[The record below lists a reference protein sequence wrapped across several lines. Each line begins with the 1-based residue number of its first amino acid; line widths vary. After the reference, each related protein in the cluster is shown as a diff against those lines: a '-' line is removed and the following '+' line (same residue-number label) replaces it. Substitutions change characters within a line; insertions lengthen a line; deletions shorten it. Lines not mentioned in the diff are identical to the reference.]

1 MRRIVWRVLRTS
13 LVAVGLAMTATLAA
27 GVMAQDQEQE
37 REGSGNRRRF
47 SWETRVT
54 KTAEVYGVP
63 DLMGTW
69 AVTRR
74 EKPVNAAICDKH
86 TDSRGLPR
94 NPCRFNADLLHLTK
108 RAYAWLDFHDERI
121 EGKYYCVPESIPSL
135 LVRDYPVRI
144 EQRVGKV
151 TFEHQITIHNTA
163 TRVAY
168 TDGRSPLDAGDI
180 PLYYGYSVGKYE
192 GNELVVETKSFT
204 FDPNGIDY
212 MTNIPSSWRKRVVER
227 YSRTAPDK
235 LRLVL
240 TFEDP
245 EFMKEPYTE
254 TLEMSKFNH
263 EIIWAH
269 CDVENAFEDI
279 NMIAPKYPD

>member
-1 MRRIVWRVLRTS
+1 MSSILRRRLSIAASAAALLAV
-13 LVAVGLAMTATLAA
+13 VAMVGVNVAA
-27 GVMAQDQEQE
+27 EQTQD
-37 REGSGNRRRF
+37 GRRRF
-47 SWETRVT
+47 NWETRVT
-54 KTAEVYGVP
+54 KTAETYGVP

-69 AVTRR
+69 AVVKR
-74 EKPVNAAICDKH
+74 EKPVNAAMCDKH

-94 NPCRFNADLLHLTK
+94 NPCRFNAALLNLTK

-144 EQRVGKV
+144 EQRLGRV
-151 TFEHQITIHNTA
+151 TFEHQITIHNNA

-168 TDGRSPLDAGDI
+168 TDGRAHLDPGDT
-180 PLYYGYSVGKYE
+180 PLYYGYSVGRYE
-192 GNELVVETKSFT
+192 GNELVVETKNFT

-227 YSRTAPDK
+227 YSRIAPDR

-240 TFEDP
+240 SFEDP
-245 EFMKEPYTE
+245 EFLKVPYTE
-254 TLEMSKFNH
+254 TLELTKVDF
-263 EIIWAH
+263 EIIWTH
-269 CDVENAFEDI
+269 CDLENAFEDV
-279 NMIAPKYPD
+279 NMIPAKYPD

>member
-1 MRRIVWRVLRTS
+1 MSSNSYRILRKAAVAGAC
-13 LVAVGLAMTATLAA
+13 LAVVAVIGVRVAA
-27 GVMAQDQEQE
+27 QAGPGE
-37 REGSGNRRRF
+37 RRRF
-47 SWETRVT
+47 NWETRVT
-54 KTAEVYGVP
+54 KTAETYGVP

-69 AVTRR
+69 AVTKR

-86 TDSRGLPR
+86 TDVRGLPR

-108 RAYAWLDFHDERI
+108 RAYAWLNFHDERI

-144 EQRVGKV
+144 EQRVGRV
-151 TFEHQITIHNTA
+151 TFEHQITIHNNSS
-163 TRVAY
+163 RVAW
-168 TDGRSPLDAGDI
+168 TDGRTFPDPTDA
-180 PLYYGYSVGKYE
+180 PLYYGFSVGKYE
-192 GNELVVETKSFT
+192 GNELVVETRRFT

-212 MTNIPSSWRKRVVER
+212 MTNIPSSWRKRVIER
-227 YSRTAPDK
+227 YSRISPDR

-245 EFMKEPYTE
+245 EFMTEPYTE
-254 TLEMSKFNH
+254 TLELSRTDH
-263 EIIWAH
+263 EIIWTH
-269 CDVENAFEDI
+269 CDLENAFEDI